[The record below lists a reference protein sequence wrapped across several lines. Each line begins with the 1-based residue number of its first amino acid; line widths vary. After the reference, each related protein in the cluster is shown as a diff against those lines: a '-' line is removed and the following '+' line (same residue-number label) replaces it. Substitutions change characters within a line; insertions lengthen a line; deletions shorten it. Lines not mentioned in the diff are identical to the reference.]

1 MESGFLLI
9 GEVAKPHGLR
19 GQVKV
24 HSYASSPESF
34 SAGRKVFVGCGQ
46 ALNELMIAGTC
57 IQAHSLLL
65 TFQGIESRQ
74 QAEGLVGQSLYLA
87 KKDLKVLPEGEYY
100 WFQLIGSRVITDGDR
115 FLGVL
120 EEIFSTAAHDI
131 WVIREGRKEVL
142 FPAVESFILSV
153 NETQKEIRVRYA
165 PGLSEDDDP

>member
-19 GQVKV
+19 GQVKIQ
-24 HSYASSPESF
+24 SYASSPESF
-34 SAGRKVFVGCGQ
+34 SAGRKVLVGRGQ
-46 ALNELMIAGTC
+46 ALNELMIAETRV
-57 IQAHSLLL
+57 QARSLLL

-74 QAEGLVGQSLYLA
+74 QAEGLVGQSIYLA

-100 WFQLIGSRVITDGDR
+100 WFQLIGSRVITDEDR

-142 FPAVESFILSV
+142 FPAVESFILSI